1 MREGQVQIIS
11 TLLLIVI
18 TISAWILIWIW
29 FYPQYW
35 SNYLFLQKELLEG
48 EKRLSENIVIENV
61 LFNSTT
67 ISIYITN
74 TGSIE
79 VEIGSVYINQEN
91 VWSGSIE
98 VKVDENLWINVTYSY
113 ERGQVYSI
121 KVCSMRGN
129 CWEVKVRA
137 P

>member
-113 ERGQVYSI
+113 ESGQVYSI